1 MIACVGVGCV
11 GRDDVA
17 NPAEQSTCIDPE
29 TRRDDQPQDAGEEAT
44 IVELSDSRDDRA

>member
-17 NPAEQSTCIDPE
+17 NPAQQSARAYPE
-29 TRRDDQPQDAGEEAT
+29 PRRDDQPEDSGEEAT
-44 IVELSDSRDDRA
+44 IVELSDSGDDRA